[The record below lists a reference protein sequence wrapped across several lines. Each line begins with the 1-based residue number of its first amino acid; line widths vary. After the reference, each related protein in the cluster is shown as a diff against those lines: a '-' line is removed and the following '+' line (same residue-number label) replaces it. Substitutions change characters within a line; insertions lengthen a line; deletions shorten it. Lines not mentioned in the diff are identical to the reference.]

1 MEENQQ
7 ENQQQLLAY
16 GHIFNQLLQSERFKQ
31 FMGVH
36 FTIQKFV
43 DEETKTIDIQV
54 IENPPETVMQ
64 KMSAEIKNQEP
75 SGKIQIV
82 NPTVAERIVK
92 RAERTA
98 KAGAKIR

>member
-7 ENQQQLLAY
+7 QLVAY

-31 FMGVH
+31 FMSVH

-43 DEETKTIDIQV
+43 DEESKTIDIQV

-82 NPTVAERIVK
+82 NPSTAEKIVKQAER
-92 RAERTA
+92 AA
-98 KAGAKIR
+98 KASAKLR

>member
-7 ENQQQLLAY
+7 QLVAY

-31 FMGVH
+31 FMSVH

-43 DEETKTIDIQV
+43 DEESKTIDIQV

-75 SGKIQIV
+75 SGKIQVVGPSAAEKIV
-82 NPTVAERIVK
+82 KQAER
-92 RAERTA
+92 AA
-98 KAGAKIR
+98 KANSKLR